1 MSVITISRG
10 TFSGGKLLAECLAH
24 RLGYRCVDRDVIV
37 ERAAAHGVSQDLLRD
52 ALQKPPTFLER
63 FGHKRYIY
71 LTLIQAALTE
81 EVKDGKAIY
90 HGNAGHLLLRG
101 GANVLRTRIIAPI
114 EFRIRTMMERLKYS
128 REEAAAFLQKGDEDR
143 QKWTQFLY
151 GVNWGDPSLYDVVI
165 NLEQMGIDEAC
176 GIISGM
182 AKQPCFQFTA
192 ESRRSMKDLAL
203 ASRVKA
209 DLVLDP
215 KTSELELDVQAS
227 DGEVTISGKVPLLS
241 EVDEIERV
249 VRSTPGVAV
258 LHLDELVS
266 STRD

>member
-10 TFSGGKLLAECLAH
+10 TFSGGKLLAECLAYK
-24 RLGYRCVDRDVIV
+24 LGYRCVDRDVIV
-37 ERAAAHGVSQDLLRD
+37 ERAAAHGVSQEVLRD
-52 ALQKPPTFLER
+52 ALQKPPTFMER
-63 FGHKRYIY
+63 FSHKRYVY

-81 EVKDGKAIY
+81 EVKEGKAIY

-101 GANVLRTRIIAPI
+101 GPNVLRTRIIAPI
-114 EFRIRTMMERLKYS
+114 EFRIRTMMERLKYNWD
-128 REEAAAFLQKGDEDR
+128 EAAAFLQKGDEDR
-143 QKWTQFLY
+143 QKWTHFLY
-151 GVNWGDPSLYDVVI
+151 GVNWGDPSLYDIVM
-165 NLEQMGIDEAC
+165 NLEHMSIDEAC
-176 GIISGM
+176 RVISGL
-182 AKQPCFQFTA
+182 AKEPCFQFTA
-192 ESRRSMKDLAL
+192 ESRRRLKDLAL

-209 DLVLDP
+209 DLVLDS
-215 KTSELELDVQAS
+215 KTSELELDVQAF

-249 VRSTPGVAV
+249 VRATPGVAV